1 MTAGSSKSWIMM
13 TRKETMMNDMA
24 KKKNEP
30 KKKTMTG
37 SMKAIIA
44 IIVVSAILIT
54 ATIGG
59 SIFYVVSSAN
69 KPVEQSQL
77 KETNDSKTK
86 AGNMPDNP
94 SKSAMTWLGTLF
106 DDTSKKFPAETF
118 SEGNETLQKIMNGDT
133 SVVPDEIKNRVSMGT
148 NTTGMMIGREILDSA
163 SYTGLMMFANA
174 YEKTKERG
182 VELSGER
189 LISYSADE
197 NTVYIPIQ
205 AMVSSDQNIVFI
217 LKWNGS
223 DWKLQG
229 DVLGWQ
235 TYVMLQ
241 NQASAAQNSN
251 SDSK

>member
-1 MTAGSSKSWIMM
+1 
-13 TRKETMMNDMA
+13 
-24 KKKNEP
+24 
-30 KKKTMTG
+30 
-37 SMKAIIA
+37 
-44 IIVVSAILIT
+44 
-54 ATIGG
+54 
-59 SIFYVVSSAN
+59 
-69 KPVEQSQL
+69 
-77 KETNDSKTK
+77 
-86 AGNMPDNP
+86 
-94 SKSAMTWLGTLF
+94 
-106 DDTSKKFPAETF
+106 
-118 SEGNETLQKIMNGDT
+118 
-133 SVVPDEIKNRVSMGT
+133 
-148 NTTGMMIGREILDSA
+148 
-163 SYTGLMMFANA
+163 MFANA

-251 SDSK
+251 GDSK

>member
-1 MTAGSSKSWIMM
+1 MITGSSKSWIMM
-13 TRKETMMNDMA
+13 TRKETMMNDTV

-44 IIVVSAILIT
+44 VIVVSVILIT

-69 KPVEQSQL
+69 KPVEQSQS
-77 KETNDSKTK
+77 KETDNKTK
-86 AGNMPDNP
+86 TGNMPDNP
-94 SKSAMTWLGTLF
+94 SKAAMTWLGTLF

-148 NTTGMMIGREILDSA
+148 NTTGMAIGREILDSA

-235 TYVMLQ
+235 TYIMLQ

>member
-1 MTAGSSKSWIMM
+1 MITGSSKSWIMM
-13 TRKETMMNDMA
+13 TRKETMMNDTV

-44 IIVVSAILIT
+44 VIVVSVILIT

-69 KPVEQSQL
+69 KPVEQSQP
-77 KETNDSKTK
+77 KETDNKTK

-94 SKSAMTWLGTLF
+94 SKAAMTWLGTLF

-148 NTTGMMIGREILDSA
+148 NTTGMAIGREILDSA

-174 YEKTKERG
+174 YEKTKASG
-182 VELSGER
+182 VELSGEQ

-241 NQASAAQNSN
+241 NQASAARNSN